1 MITSHIITYFR
12 DSDIGARGNY
22 YVKNMFATCTTG
34 TSSEACLKNTYLS
47 QILLPYLGQLQAQC
61 HAKQKKI

>member
-22 YVKNMFATCTTG
+22 YVKNMFATCATEN
-34 TSSEACLKNTYLS
+34 SSKAYLS
-47 QILLPYLGQLQAQC
+47 KKYLSTISGGSRVIFGAF
-61 HAKQKKI
+61 